1 MSKELKQ
8 ELELDENQELDLEEA
23 KGTGE
28 DSESADPVV
37 PAGGKQKKRKGD
49 KAGGDKADDVE
60 DDVKTPQGTNT
71 AGLSEAVD
79 RLFEGT
85 EFSEEFKTQTVA
97 VFEAAVHE
105 KVLAEKTSLEEKFES
120 DLQEQVEATVESLVE
135 KVDQYLDYVL
145 ENWMEENTVAL
156 ESNIKVEVAES
167 LLESIKGLV
176 SEHNLE
182 IDQEQID
189 HAAELEIKLEE
200 ATIKYNEVVEQL
212 IESKEAKQYADLE
225 VAFNAISEELTD
237 TQAEKLRVLSEG
249 ISFETVEDYSKKVEA
264 IKSNY
269 FTESAP
275 VAVEEEADLLQEEN
289 TEDAK
294 PMITDEVS
302 AYAHSIS
309 RSFAK

>member
-212 IESKEAKQYADLE
+212 IEA
-225 VAFNAISEELTD
+225 
-237 TQAEKLRVLSEG
+237 
-249 ISFETVEDYSKKVEA
+249 
-264 IKSNY
+264 
-269 FTESAP
+269 
-275 VAVEEEADLLQEEN
+275 
-289 TEDAK
+289 
-294 PMITDEVS
+294 
-302 AYAHSIS
+302 
-309 RSFAK
+309 